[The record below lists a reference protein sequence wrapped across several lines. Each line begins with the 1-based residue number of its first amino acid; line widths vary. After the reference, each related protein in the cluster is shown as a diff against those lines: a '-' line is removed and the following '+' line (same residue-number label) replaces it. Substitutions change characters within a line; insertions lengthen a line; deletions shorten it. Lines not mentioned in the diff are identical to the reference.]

1 MPRQCLVLVLIVNSV
16 LMGALRQGSR
26 ATALGAERLIR
37 FENVGLRYGMG
48 PEVLRDLNFDIGPKS
63 FQFLTGPSGAGKTT
77 LIRLFFLSLKPSRGL
92 ISFFGRDSST
102 LTKSDLPGIRRR
114 IGVVFQDFRLL
125 DHLTTFENIAL
136 PLRVLGREESSYRAD
151 VVELLRWVGLGDRM
165 HALPPVLS
173 GGEKQ
178 RAAIARALIGR
189 PEILLAD
196 EPTGNVDPP
205 LAKRLMRL
213 FIELNRLG
221 TSVIIATHDINL
233 MNQFNAKRLVLEEG
247 RLTVYE

>member
-1 MPRQCLVLVLIVNSV
+1 
-16 LMGALRQGSR
+16 
-26 ATALGAERLIR
+26 
-37 FENVGLRYGMG
+37 MG

-102 LTKSDLPGIRRR
+102 LTKTDLPGIRRR

-136 PLRVLGREESSYRAD
+136 PLRVLGKDESSYRAD

-205 LAKRLMRL
+205 LA
-213 FIELNRLG
+213 
-221 TSVIIATHDINL
+221 
-233 MNQFNAKRLVLEEG
+233 
-247 RLTVYE
+247 

>member
-1 MPRQCLVLVLIVNSV
+1 
-16 LMGALRQGSR
+16 
-26 ATALGAERLIR
+26 LIR

-48 PEVLRDLNFDIGPKS
+48 PEILRDVTFHIEPKS

-77 LIRLFFLSLKPSRGL
+77 LIRLFFLSLKPTRGL
-92 ISFFGRDSST
+92 IHIFDRDSST
-102 LTKSDLPGIRRR
+102 LPKTDLPILRRR

-125 DHLTTFENIAL
+125 DHLTTFENVAL
-136 PLRVLGREESSYRAD
+136 PLRVLGKEEATYRAD
-151 VVELLRWVGLGDRM
+151 VIELLRWVGLGDRM

-189 PEILLAD
+189 PEVLLAD

-205 LAKRLMRL
+205 LARRLMRL
-213 FIELNRLG
+213 FVELNRLG
-221 TSVIIATHDINL
+221 TSVVIATHDINL
-233 MNQFNAKRLVLEEG
+233 MNQFNARRLVLEEG
-247 RLTVYE
+247 RLTVYD